1 MKFLICFL
9 CFISANSHAVIHEK
23 VIICGVSRDV
33 GTRLPHTINIME
45 KIGSLF
51 DDYKIIVYE
60 NNSNDDTPLLLKN
73 WKNCNPKV
81 FVKSENI
88 MDSDFD
94 SVVINRLNDHQIF
107 RPELI
112 SRARNIVLDI
122 AMSDSYKDYTYL
134 IWMDMDFKVPPSYR
148 GIIETF
154 KTDREWDAVLAYG
167 IDPDEIYWD
176 WYAFRDAV
184 YPIGSELLGNTWWYM
199 PKTFSLNTSSDWYPV
214 YSAFGGCGIYKKS
227 SIQGCRYSATV
238 TEDLEYC
245 AKEIIEQGKQIG
257 HPQIMLYL
265 DMLNQIT
272 SILEISSPKPGL
284 PLILDPSVGIILHS
298 ESDPLVWRMS
308 SFVYQY
314 PSTCEHVPFHAS
326 MIRRGHG
333 KIFINPRLIFHYGD

>member
-1 MKFLICFL
+1 MKYLICLL
-9 CFISANSHAVIHEK
+9 CFISANCHGVIHEK

-33 GTRLPHTINIME
+33 GDRLPYTIKIME

-60 NNSNDDTPLLLKN
+60 NNSNDDTPLVLKD
-73 WKNCNPKV
+73 WKSCNSKV
-81 FVKSENI
+81 FIKSENLTEA
-88 MDSDFD
+88 DFE
-94 SVVINRLNDHQIF
+94 SVTINRLGDNQIF

-112 SRARNIVLDI
+112 ARARNIVLDI

-134 IWMDMDFKVPPSYR
+134 IWMDMDFKIPPSYK

-154 KTDREWDAVLAYG
+154 KTNREWDAVLAYG
-167 IDPDEIYWD
+167 IDPDKIHWD

-227 SIQGCRYSATV
+227 SIEGCRYSATV

-245 AKEIIEQGKQIG
+245 AKAIIEQGKQTG

-272 SILEISSPKPGL
+272 SIVDIPFPTPGL
-284 PLILDPSVGIILHS
+284 PLIQNPSVGLILHPG
-298 ESDPLVWRMS
+298 SDPLIWRMS

-333 KIFINPRLIFHYGD
+333 KIFINPRLIFHYGG